1 MAKDDEQRAINDAAK
16 QAIREF
22 LDEKFSTFGKWSFG
36 AIAALALAALTY
48 FILSTHGWHK

>member
-1 MAKDDEQRAINDAAK
+1 MAKDDEQRAIKDAAK

-48 FILSTHGWHK
+48 FILSTHGGHK